1 MRLEDLRQIRWHFDI
16 GWLLKETGLR
26 CRTFCE
32 CGVGPLSISAAPSV
46 YESGLAERLLLVEPN
61 PILFAQAKERMP
73 KADIKQVAI
82 GSEIGKLPLRLNG
95 GSSHLKGTWAP
106 TPSPDEEVLVD
117 VVTFDLL
124 DDGKIDCMVLDNEGQ
139 EWAVLSKMRSRPL
152 ILSVELW
159 RGHPHMGE
167 IEGWL
172 SASGYVPRL
181 STGPEGETILFTR

>member
-1 MRLEDLRQIRWHFDI
+1 MRLEELRRIRWHFDM
-16 GWLLKETGLR
+16 GWLLKETKIR

-46 YESGLAERLLLVEPN
+46 HEGRLAERLLLVEPN
-61 PILFAQAKERMP
+61 PELHRLAKEKMP
-73 KADIKQVAI
+73 NADIRQVAI
-82 GSEIGKLPLRLNG
+82 GDNIGKHPLRLNG

-106 TPSPDEEVLVD
+106 TMGPDEEVLVD

-124 DDGKIDCMVLDNEGQ
+124 DDGEIDCMVLDNEGQ
-139 EWAVLSKMRSRPL
+139 EWSVLSKMRSRPL

-159 RGHPHMGE
+159 RGHPHLAE

-172 SASGYVPRL
+172 SGSGYVPRL